1 MSSPKAAPDDL
12 MRDLRG
18 VAYLEFLI
26 AFVPIWTFAL
36 CIFQLALIVRANLMV
51 RHSADAA
58 ARSAIVVLA
67 DDPSEYG
74 GEPEMS
80 VARNRISPGSLAGAL
95 GAISSLAKSPSATAI
110 ASAFA
115 RPSLAN
121 LGRSRLNAIR
131 LAAHVPLMPLAPLN
145 VGSDARTSLR
155 KALGGPRSVVSAA
168 YYQPFAVAVTFPGT
182 TGDVVAGPEVTVRV
196 TYAHQCSVPLARW
209 ILCVPFDQLESSSE
223 WDQSFVAMA
232 QALVGGRFREL
243 RHDST
248 SLIHDAPYEYEARS
262 S

>member
-1 MSSPKAAPDDL
+1 MSSFEAAPGDL
-12 MRDLRG
+12 ARDLRG
-18 VAYLEFLI
+18 VVYLEFLI
-26 AFVPIWTFAL
+26 AFIPIWTFAL

-51 RHSADAA
+51 KHSADAA
-58 ARSAIVVLA
+58 ARSAVVVLP

-80 VARNRISPGSLAGAL
+80 VARNRVSQDSLTGVLGS
-95 GAISSLAKSPSATAI
+95 ISSLAKSPSTTAI
-110 ASAFA
+110 VSALSGRA
-115 RPSLAN
+115 LAN

-145 VGSDARTSLR
+145 VGRDARTSLR
-155 KALGGPRSVVSAA
+155 KALGGAGSVASAV

-182 TGDVVAGPEVTVRV
+182 TDDVVVGPEVTVRV

-209 ILCVPFDQLESSSE
+209 ILCVPFDQLESFSE
-223 WDQSFVAMA
+223 WDQSFAVMA
-232 QALVGGRFREL
+232 QALVGGRFRQL

-248 SLIHDAPYEYEARS
+248 SLIHDAPYEYKARS